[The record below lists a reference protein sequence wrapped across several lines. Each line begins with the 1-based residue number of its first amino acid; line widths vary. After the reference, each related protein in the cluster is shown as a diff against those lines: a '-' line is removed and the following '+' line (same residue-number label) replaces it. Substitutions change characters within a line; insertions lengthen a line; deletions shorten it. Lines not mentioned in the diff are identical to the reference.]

1 MYKVSRTEYNAVLVA
16 YFRKFLK
23 VKDEKLIIDLRL
35 YREEFD
41 GNVDE
46 EEFFKEI
53 KEILNSSDEYPEET
67 LFM

>member
-1 MYKVSRTEYNAVLVA
+1 MDTISRIEYKAVLIA

-23 VKDEKLIIDLRL
+23 VEDGKLIIDLRL

-46 EEFFKEI
+46 EEFFNEI
-53 KEILNSSDEYPEET
+53 KEIINSTDDYPEET